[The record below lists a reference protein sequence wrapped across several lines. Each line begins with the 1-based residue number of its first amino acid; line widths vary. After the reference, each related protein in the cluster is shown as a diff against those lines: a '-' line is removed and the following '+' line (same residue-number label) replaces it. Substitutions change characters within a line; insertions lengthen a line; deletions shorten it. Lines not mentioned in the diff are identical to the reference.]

1 MFRLLL
7 MNILFLL
14 AALAHS
20 SGADSNCVLGNI
32 PFGSAESHIEPS
44 GVRLNIKATRKNTI
58 LLVYLGLKWIGL
70 TTRQIKLKLKN
81 IVSNEI

>member
-1 MFRLLL
+1 

-44 GVRLNIKATRKNTI
+44 GIRLNKDSMGIDDLIRYSH
-58 LLVYLGLKWIGL
+58 LF
-70 TTRQIKLKLKN
+70 
-81 IVSNEI
+81 VSFWVFRFIHME